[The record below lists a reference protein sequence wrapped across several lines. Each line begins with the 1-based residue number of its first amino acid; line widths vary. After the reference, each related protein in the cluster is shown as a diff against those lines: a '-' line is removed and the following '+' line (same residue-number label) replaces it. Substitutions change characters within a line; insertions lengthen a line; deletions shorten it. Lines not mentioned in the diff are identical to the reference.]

1 MNINQLCD
9 RYNIASKKTLYRRLE
24 GIGLQLNKDNGKVNA
39 TKKQV
44 ELLDQLNHHI
54 SKGNSI
60 SSFVPLSPSE
70 VLSQEGHSE
79 TPPKEILLSQE
90 GHSET
95 YPKEYPLGQLILAPE
110 ITNLISQILAKKDP
124 LLPQKTLQL
133 AVFNNWELST
143 SQIKDIIGWK
153 PRIRKGENCYTTGS
167 FSFYKVGRINKETA
181 WIIKRKVDQN

>member
-1 MNINQLCD
+1 MDINQLCD
-9 RYNIASKKTLYRRLE
+9 RYGLGSKKSLYRRLE

-39 TKKQV
+39 TEKQV

-70 VLSQEGHSE
+70 V
-79 TPPKEILLSQE
+79 LSQE